1 MNIIQKENE
10 HKGSFNIVENGETL
24 GSMTYTW
31 AGSDR
36 IIIDHTEVSE
46 KLKGQGAGK
55 QMLEQAVNF
64 AREKKISIIPLCP
77 FAKVTFQ
84 KTPEWQDVL

>member
-1 MNIIQKENE
+1 MQIIQKETD
-10 HKGSFNIVENGETL
+10 HKGSFDIVENNETL
-24 GSMTYTW
+24 GTMTYTW
-31 AGSDR
+31 AGNDR

-55 QMLEQAVNF
+55 KMLEQAVNF

-77 FAKVTFQ
+77 FARATFQ
-84 KTPEWQDVL
+84 KTPEWKDVL